1 MNRKEAIHVLETI
14 KDVYP
19 RYDISKKKAGILIKE
34 LVLMD
39 YTRVMEK
46 MSKHVATH
54 PYPPTIR
61 EIAGYSE
68 KHNEDLTRLKEWREQ
83 VQDVPLDFKQVF
95 HEQMRQLIKDKS
107 I

>member
-1 MNRKEAIHVLETI
+1 MNQNEAIKVLETI

-34 LVLMD
+34 LVFMD
-39 YTRVMEK
+39 YKRVMEK
-46 MSKHVATH
+46 LSKHIASQ

-61 EIAGYSE
+61 EIAGYAQRE
-68 KHNEDLTRLKEWREQ
+68 NNALAQLHIWREQ
-83 VQDVPLDFKQVF
+83 AEDVPVHYKRRF
-95 HEQMRQLIKDKS
+95 HEYISQLIKEKG